1 MDRLSLF
8 WERLL
13 QDLKYGLRMLGTKP
27 GFTAVA
33 VLSIALGIGATTAI
47 FSVVYAVLIDPYP
60 YRAADRIGQF
70 ILTDSKGRNWGIDYT
85 MAQYLEFK
93 SRTRTTI
100 EDAVAVDGRSAVMTG
115 GGLPDVVQ
123 QEDCSLNMF
132 DFFGVPTLFGR
143 AFSAKDAP
151 PGHAPEPVAV
161 ISYKFWQRAFQGR
174 RDVVGEKIRLD
185 DKFYTVIGVLPVRFT
200 WNDIDAYTPMDLRP
214 DTKKF
219 VSVFYRARAGA
230 SQQQIGAEAQKLLE
244 KFAKQVPAYV
254 YPEGAFRTKFVNVNE
269 GILGKFENT
278 LLALFGAVTL
288 LLLIACVNVANL
300 LLARAATREGEM
312 AIRAS
317 IGATRFRLVRQ
328 LLTESVTLA
337 LSGGVLGILLGYG
350 GIKAVISLMPEYSI
364 PHEAVIALNW
374 PVLWFALGVS
384 VLTGIIFG
392 MAPALQISGETQTE
406 TLRGAGKGSG
416 IGVRRRRLH
425 DSLMIAEVVLSLV
438 LLTGAGLAVG
448 GLMKLL
454 RQNLG
459 YDPSHVLTFRIPLAQ
474 GRYADWSSR
483 RTFYQNILARLR
495 RSPDAE
501 AAAISILGTPPYNG
515 GGSKLLIDG
524 RPLEQ
529 GARVRWNLVSD
540 GYFRS
545 VRTPLLR
552 GRELNDS
559 DVSRTSPV
567 AVVTE
572 DFVKRYFRGNEYP
585 IGRHIEIDILNQPLP
600 PQILKAPQFKNSFEI
615 VGVVGTARN
624 NGLSNPPEPAV
635 FIPYTTLFLQN
646 SFVFVR
652 TKSDPMTFLG
662 QAREAIRS
670 VDAQQPITLAR
681 TLEDWLNTA
690 SAYPRFATF
699 LFGVFG
705 AVGLFLAAAGVFSV
719 VSYAVAHRTREF
731 GIRMALGARPSDVL
745 RLVILTT
752 GRVLAIGVA
761 AGLALSVLATRLLAG
776 RMEGMGTADPYL
788 FVSVP
793 LVLTVATLLA
803 YFLPAQTATQIQPME
818 ALRHE

>member
-1 MDRLSLF
+1 
-8 WERLL
+8 
-13 QDLKYGLRMLGTKP
+13 
-27 GFTAVA
+27 
-33 VLSIALGIGATTAI
+33 
-47 FSVVYAVLIDPYP
+47 
-60 YRAADRIGQF
+60 
-70 ILTDSKGRNWGIDYT
+70 
-85 MAQYLEFK
+85 
-93 SRTRTTI
+93 
-100 EDAVAVDGRSAVMTG
+100 
-115 GGLPDVVQ
+115 
-123 QEDCSLNMF
+123 
-132 DFFGVPTLFGR
+132 
-143 AFSAKDAP
+143 
-151 PGHAPEPVAV
+151 
-161 ISYKFWQRAFQGR
+161 
-174 RDVVGEKIRLD
+174 
-185 DKFYTVIGVLPVRFT
+185 
-200 WNDIDAYTPMDLRP
+200 
-214 DTKKF
+214 
-219 VSVFYRARAGA
+219 
-230 SQQQIGAEAQKLLE
+230 
-244 KFAKQVPAYV
+244 
-254 YPEGAFRTKFVNVNE
+254 
-269 GILGKFENT
+269 
-278 LLALFGAVTL
+278 
-288 LLLIACVNVANL
+288 
-300 LLARAATREGEM
+300 M

-317 IGATRFRLVRQ
+317 IGATRLRLVRQ

-350 GIKAVISLMPEYSI
+350 GIKAVIALMPEYSI

-392 MAPALQISGETQTE
+392 MAPALQISGETQAE

-416 IGVRRRRLH
+416 IGLRRRRLH

-483 RTFYQNILARLR
+483 RTFYRNVLARVR
-495 RSPDAE
+495 RLPDAE
-501 AAAISILGTPPYNG
+501 AAAISMLGTPPYNG
-515 GGSKLLIDG
+515 GGSKLLVDG
-524 RPLEQ
+524 WPLEQ

-572 DFVKRYFRGNEYP
+572 DLVKRYFRGNENP
-585 IGRHIEIDILNQPLP
+585 IGRHIVIDILNQPLP

-624 NGLSNPPEPAV
+624 NGLSDPPEPAV
-635 FIPYTTLFLQN
+635 FIPYTTLFLPN

-652 TKSDPMTFLG
+652 TKSEPIAFLG
-662 QAREAIRS
+662 QAREAVRS

-745 RLVILTT
+745 RLVVLTT
-752 GRVLAIGVA
+752 GRVLAIGVV
-761 AGLALSVLATRLLAG
+761 AGLALSILATRLLAG

-803 YFLPAQTATQIQPME
+803 CFLPAQTATQIQPME